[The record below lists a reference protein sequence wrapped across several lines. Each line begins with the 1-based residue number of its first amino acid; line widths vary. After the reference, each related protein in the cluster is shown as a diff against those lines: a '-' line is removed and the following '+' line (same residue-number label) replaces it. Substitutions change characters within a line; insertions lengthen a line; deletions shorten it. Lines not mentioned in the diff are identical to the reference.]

1 MQRKGLDIFLK
12 ILKVLIP
19 VALVAFLI
27 FCGYDLVD
35 IYLEDLK
42 HIGEE
47 GTYVQGYGLSFVVLL
62 ILGLV
67 YNGIVL
73 AFSVVGLIASLLYKN
88 SISRKKNVVTFV
100 LLCVS
105 PVVTELLLVGM
116 YYLIPVIVG

>member
-62 ILGLV
+62 ILGGCIALMVTKLDLV
-67 YNGIVL
+67 
-73 AFSVVGLIASLLYKN
+73 SLIISLFM
-88 SISRKKNVVTFV
+88 R
-100 LLCVS
+100 
-105 PVVTELLLVGM
+105 
-116 YYLIPVIVG
+116 